1 MNTWLFRLFADY
13 VKIDWCTYLISD
25 CGGCKDRARICSETS
40 HRSTVRRFAVY
51 RKPDCSRRYTQ
62 SPRHREPHHLV
73 RMMLLRPPQQRPLL
87 LSHSIAGRIGTG
99 QCSSAQGSLR
109 GWVCL
114 IDNTNVSSFFVKTLP
129 IVEYEFILPFH
140 SLYGIWTRRYVTAT
154 FYTYGMNTEKNQPR
168 VCTDNDEITIK
179 STKKRQATYW
189 NVYKHDNKAPS
200 KTINSQKTITNSR
213 NCAGNIQYFILYETF
228 YDLLKYVTMENSVG
242 VTQNMLDWYFR

>member
-87 LSHSIAGRIGTG
+87 LPHSIAGRIGTG

-109 GWVCL
+109 MSVFYWQHECFVFLRKELTNYWVR
-114 IDNTNVSSFFVKTLP
+114 IHFAFSQ
-129 IVEYEFILPFH
+129 
-140 SLYGIWTRRYVTAT
+140 SLWNLNAEICYG
-154 FYTYGMNTEKNQPR
+154 
-168 VCTDNDEITIK
+168 
-179 STKKRQATYW
+179 
-189 NVYKHDNKAPS
+189 
-200 KTINSQKTITNSR
+200 
-213 NCAGNIQYFILYETF
+213 
-228 YDLLKYVTMENSVG
+228 DLLYVRNEHRKKSASC
-242 VTQNMLDWYFR
+242 LYR